1 MKLFPAPFFAPL
13 FEGCLVSSPRTI
25 HRKSTENCLLA
36 LNFCLF
42 LPLTTSKHGNWTEQK
57 WVKGWQTDGVGQT
70 VRQTCRFRDLPPLSR
85 GMPSL
90 WWPSERIRGGC
101 FMWQLAN
108 ILMVVGCHNE
118 VLWFFIWL
126 GWQVFE
132 CVCLNGCE
140 CVWGWLLLVGRMTG
154 WVRKLGIMQTH
165 WTNKKNA
172 GGNCICKSFCCFYR
186 DGGITEEKNKLIF
199 FKLVFFVEFG
209 QPVTMRSFRLLVLLV
224 KKEWFVTLAKK
235 SSIRNW
241 CQT

>member
-42 LPLTTSKHGNWTEQK
+42 LPLTTSKYGNWTEQK

-132 CVCLNGCE
+132 CVC
-140 CVWGWLLLVGRMTG
+140 VWMDVSVFEVDCYWLGGWLAESENLV
-154 WVRKLGIMQTH
+154 L
-165 WTNKKNA
+165 
-172 GGNCICKSFCCFYR
+172 CKPTEQIKRTLVEIAFAKAFVVFIVMVGLRREKINWFFSNSFF
-186 DGGITEEKNKLIF
+186 LWS
-199 FKLVFFVEFG
+199 LVTSYYAV
-209 QPVTMRSFRLLVLLV
+209 FRLLV
-224 KKEWFVTLAKK
+224 
-235 SSIRNW
+235 
-241 CQT
+241 